1 MVVMK
6 CVCVLYEKLK
16 VKVPLVAFYFLIF
29 LVGRE
34 STFLLA
40 LVPVLAQSFF
50 ALVSGHLV
58 PFLFL
63 SVWHSCGDY

>member
-1 MVVMK
+1 M
-6 CVCVLYEKLK
+6 
-16 VKVPLVAFYFLIF
+16 AFYFLIL

-40 LVPVLAQSFF
+40 LVPVLAQSLF